1 MTGVLPAVL
10 KIAKVVPVLKKGL
23 KLEYGNYRPISQLLN
38 LEKILKGLCIK
49 DWIPFS
55 ITVALFITCS
65 LDLDNI
71 LHLMP

>member
-23 KLEYGNYRPISQLLN
+23 KLEYGNYRPISQLSN

-49 DWIPFS
+49 D
-55 ITVALFITCS
+55 
-65 LDLDNI
+65 
-71 LHLMP
+71 